1 MKQERLT
8 VFPIQ
13 NHDLWQ
19 LYKKQMACFW
29 KAEEIDF
36 SNDHRDFQ
44 ILNKNEQEFLKKILA
59 FFAFADGLIN
69 ANLEERFLKE
79 VTEKEAQIAYD
90 FQKSMEN
97 IHGEVYSLM
106 LHELIVSDEER
117 NVLFNAIHE
126 IPSLKRVHEWIYR
139 WIESD
144 TSFAHRLVCFAL
156 IEGVFFSSAFACI
169 FWIKRVKAKGQSI
182 LNGLVMSNEFIAR
195 DEALHTEFACTYYKG
210 YVTNKLSFE
219 EIQAIVHEC
228 VSVIHEFVGDCL
240 PYNLIGI
247 NANSMNQ
254 YVESCSDKVCEMLG
268 YEKIFNTPQP
278 FDFMKTIG
286 IYGHTNFFECRPTQY
301 QDANVLNKSAKAFE
315 IMQEF

>member
-1 MKQERLT
+1 MTEQLT

-13 NHDLWQ
+13 NQVLWQ
-19 LYKKQMACFW
+19 LYKKQLACFW

-36 SNDHRDFQ
+36 SNDRKDFMH
-44 ILNKNEQEFLKKILA
+44 LDCNEQAFIKKVLA

-69 ANLEERFLKE
+69 ANLEERFIKD
-79 VTEKEAQIAYD
+79 VTEKEARIAYD
-90 FQKSMEN
+90 FQKMMEN

-106 LHELIVSDEER
+106 LHELIEDDKER
-117 NVLFNAIHE
+117 HELFNAIE
-126 IPSLKRVHEWIYR
+126 TIPSLRKVHDWIYK

-169 FWIKRVKAKGQSI
+169 FWIKRVKAQGKSI

-195 DEALHTEFACTYYKG
+195 DEALHTEFACTYYTHFVKD
-210 YVTNKLSFE
+210 KLTCT
-219 EIQAIVHEC
+219 EIHKIVSEC
-228 VSVIHEFVGDCL
+228 VTVIQEFVNDCL
-240 PYNLIGI
+240 PYGLVGI
-247 NANSMNQ
+247 NSTSMNA

-268 YEKIFNTPQP
+268 YDKIFHTKQP

-301 QDANVLNKSAKAFE
+301 QDANVLNASSKSFE
-315 IMQEF
+315 LSTEF